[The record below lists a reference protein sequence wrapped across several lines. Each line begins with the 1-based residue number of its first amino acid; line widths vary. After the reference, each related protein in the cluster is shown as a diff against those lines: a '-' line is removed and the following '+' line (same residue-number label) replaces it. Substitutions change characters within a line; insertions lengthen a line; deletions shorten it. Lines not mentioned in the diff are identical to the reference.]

1 MQLSTTQQLGGAVR
15 RTARHLAAPRCRPSH
30 LRKAPWTLRSLSDA
44 EGANLDSLFG
54 GGSETDDATGAAVTR
69 AVREAVAQHAEEM
82 QQLRAVVAELK
93 GIADGTRLTA
103 DAVSRVEG
111 HLVSWGFGGAGG
123 A

>member
-1 MQLSTTQQLGGAVR
+1 MQLTITQQLGGAVR
-15 RTARHLAAPRCRPSH
+15 RTARHLAPPRCRPSH
-30 LRKAPWTLRSLSDA
+30 PRKGPFTTRSLSDA

-54 GGSETDDATGAAVTR
+54 DGSETDDATDAAVTR
-69 AVREAVAQHAEEM
+69 AVREVVAQHAEEM

-111 HLVSWGFGGAGG
+111 HLVSWGF
-123 A
+123 